1 MTKKKCSCKRKLK
14 GKCLKGGD
22 LSYGEQQ
29 LATKAL
35 GIGGI
40 ALLLAISSKMK

>member
-14 GKCLKGGD
+14 GKCMRGGD
-22 LSYGEQQ
+22 LSDGEKK
-29 LATKAL
+29 LLTAAL

-40 ALLLAISSKMK
+40 GLLYSTMLPKK